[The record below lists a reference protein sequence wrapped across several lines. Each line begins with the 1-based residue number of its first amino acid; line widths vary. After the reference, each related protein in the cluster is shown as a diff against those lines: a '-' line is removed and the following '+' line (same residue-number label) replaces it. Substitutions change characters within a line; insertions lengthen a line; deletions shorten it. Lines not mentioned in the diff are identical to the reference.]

1 MQRLSGTLRSGSLKW
16 KECPDCDFEYPLF
29 GGDLEM
35 PCPECFPPPMPDDI
49 QAQSSDVMLLRMVEK
64 CGVNMYQYQ
73 DATLDSFEGDHD
85 KHIIP
90 AVNDWARSFRTASGE
105 WPQRESMYLYGAKRD
120 GRQIGALGNGK
131 THVAV
136 AILRQLLSEGLVST
150 VSARFVTTEG
160 FLLEAE
166 ATFRTGEESER
177 KLIDR
182 YAGYMLLVID
192 DIGVRAEM
200 STHALRILDELS
212 KAREGKATVWTSNLS
227 LKDIASA
234 APELERIASRIAGSC
249 GDGAK
254 YVLRFA
260 GPDRRVSRSRKT

>member
-1 MQRLSGTLRSGSLKW
+1 MQRLTGTLHSGSLKW
-16 KECPDCDFEYPLF
+16 RKCPDCDFEYPLF
-29 GGDLEM
+29 GGDLGM
-35 PCPECFPPPMPDDI
+35 PCPECVPPPMPDDI
-49 QAQSSDVMLLRMVEK
+49 QARSSADALLRTLEK

-73 DATLDSFEGDHD
+73 HATLDSFEGNHD
-85 KHIIP
+85 KHVTP
-90 AVNDWARSFRTASGE
+90 TVNDWVRSFQAASGQ
-105 WPQRESMYLYGAKRD
+105 WPQRESMYFYGAKRE

-136 AILRQLLSEGLVST
+136 AVLRTLLSEGLVT
-150 VSARFVTTEG
+150 PKSARFVTAEG

-182 YAGYMLLVID
+182 YSQFVLLIID

-212 KAREGKATVWTSNLS
+212 KAREGKATIWTSNLS